1 MDTPVRKPPQNT
13 IMRRPFT
20 SLLALGL
27 LLCAPIAATAFGLD
41 DVARQAEQ
49 LAKKPHVAPPASV
62 PEYLASLDYAHYRE
76 IRFQPEQALWRKE
89 GLPFQLQFFHP
100 GHHYTRPVRI
110 HLIERGRAH
119 PLPFQ
124 PEAFDYGSLPFR
136 ERVPKDLGW
145 AGFRI
150 HADLNAPGSMDE
162 TAVFLGGTYFRALG
176 QSQHYGLS
184 ARGIAIDTAEAKG
197 EEFPAFTD
205 FWIEKPAPGVKRLT
219 VLALMD
225 GPSLTG
231 AYRFVIEPGRET
243 VMEVEA
249 RLHARADIRKL
260 GLAPLT
266 SMFLHGEA
274 TANTFGD
281 YRPEEHDSDGL
292 LIHSGSG
299 EWLWRPLENTPQVR
313 INRFLADHARGFGLM
328 QRDRDFDHYQ
338 DLAWRYEDR
347 PSLWIEP
354 QGDWGPGG
362 VELVRLPSDN
372 STLDNVVAY
381 FVPAQPLLA
390 GQARTLAWRMRWLKD
405 DAGLPGG
412 ARVVATRLST
422 SNTER
427 LPENRGVARYLVDFA
442 GGGLGQ
448 WRTPGEIEA
457 VSSLQGAGK
466 IRSQRL
472 EPNPHTDGWR
482 LTLYIEPPA
491 EGTAELRAFL
501 KRGEAVLSETWSA
514 AYPP

>member
-1 MDTPVRKPPQNT
+1 
-13 IMRRPFT
+13 MRRSFPT
-20 SLLALGL
+20 LLALGL
-27 LLCAPIAATAFGLD
+27 LLCAPLAASAFGLD
-41 DVARQAEQ
+41 DVSRQAEQ
-49 LAKKPHVAPPASV
+49 LAKKPYAAPATLV

-76 IRFQPEQALWRKE
+76 IRFRPEQAVWRKE

-110 HLIERGRAH
+110 HLIEQNRVRS
-119 PLPFQ
+119 LPFR
-124 PEAFDYGSLPFR
+124 PEAFDYGSLPF
-136 ERVPKDLGW
+136 EGRVPKDLGW

-150 HADLNAPGSMDE
+150 HTPLNAPSSMDE
-162 TAVFLGGTYFRALG
+162 VAVFLGGTYFRALG
-176 QSQHYGLS
+176 QNMHYGLS

-205 FWIEKPAPGVKRLT
+205 FWIEQPATGSKKLT

-225 GPSLTG
+225 SASLTG
-231 AYRFVIEPGRET
+231 AYRFIIEPGRET
-243 VMEVEA
+243 VMQVEA
-249 RLHARADIRKL
+249 RLFARTGVRKL

-274 TANTFGD
+274 TGNTFGD
-281 YRPEEHDSDGL
+281 FRPEEHDSDGL
-292 LIHSGSG
+292 LIHAASG
-299 EWLWRPLENTPQVR
+299 EWLWRPLENAPQVR
-313 INRFLADHARGFGLM
+313 INRFAADHVRGFGLM
-328 QRDRDFDHYQ
+328 QRDRNFDHYQ

-354 QGDWGPGG
+354 MGDWGAGG

-381 FVPAQPLLA
+381 FVPVQPLQA
-390 GQARTLAWRMRWLKD
+390 GQTLRLAWRMRWLKD

-412 ARVVATRLST
+412 ARVIATRLST

-427 LPENRGVARYLVDFA
+427 LPENQGVVRYVIDFA
-442 GGGLGQ
+442 GGDLARL
-448 WRTPGEIEA
+448 RTPGEVEA
-457 VSSLQGAGK
+457 VSSLHGTGR

-472 EPNPHTDGWR
+472 EPNPHTQGWR
-482 LTLYIEPPA
+482 LTLFVEPPG